1 MSALER
7 MDPPPA
13 HLLTITVPFPEHG
26 PPKLYIDGEFVRD
39 LIAPCTLE
47 AWTYLTKEDC
57 DDSSH
62 RQN

>member
-7 MDPPPA
+7 MDPPQA
-13 HLLTITVPFPEHG
+13 HLLTITLPEDG
-26 PPKLYIDGEFVRD
+26 PAKLYLDGEYVRD

-47 AWTYLTKEDC
+47 AWTYLTREEC

-62 RQN
+62 RQD